1 MRSTEIISSSA
12 LQRQEQE
19 TGALVAIVELVSF
32 LKESV
37 EQFPEEEKVINPL
50 LYG

>member
-1 MRSTEIISSSA
+1 MRSTEIISSGA

-32 LKESV
+32 L
-37 EQFPEEEKVINPL
+37 
-50 LYG
+50 